1 MVESIKTIPSIFCH
15 FLTFDLNRHSI
26 SEIDLYFG
34 ILGWIYINKFYMYPS
49 PPLNENKLIQLARHV
64 SI

>member
-1 MVESIKTIPSIFCH
+1 MEEPYSLDSEWVVS
-15 FLTFDLNRHSI
+15 LNL
-26 SEIDLYFG
+26 DGKKNNF
-34 ILGWIYINKFYMYPS
+34 YIYPS